1 MTLTRKGGAA
11 LNSNSNSNSNKKSGK
26 SKSKTGKSK
35 SKSRSKSP
43 QYKKTA
49 QDITIFIDGTEV
61 GKLEYSI
68 HFGVFVIDLIM
79 INPEHRGKNL
89 GKTVLRMALEIAFK
103 ERGVNQVQLQNET
116 QSNKYNPNKIP
127 NRMYER
133 AGFIE
138 MDPGN
143 DYMGHEMVLTKNMY
157 DRITLQNGY
166 LY

>member
-1 MTLTRKGGAA
+1 MNKTRKGGAA
-11 LNSNSNSNSNKKSGK
+11 LNSNSGNKKPGKSKSGK
-26 SKSKTGKSK
+26 SK
-35 SKSRSKSP
+35 SKSP

-49 QDITIFIDGTEV
+49 QDITIFINGTEV

-79 INPEHRGKNL
+79 INPDYRGKNL
-89 GKTVLRMALEIAFK
+89 GKTVLRMALEIAFR
-103 ERGVNQVQLQNET
+103 ERGVNQVELQNET
-116 QSNKYNPNKIP
+116 QSNKFNPTKIP
-127 NRMYER
+127 NKMYER

-138 MDPGN
+138 MDPDN

-157 DRITLQNGY
+157 DRITLKNGY